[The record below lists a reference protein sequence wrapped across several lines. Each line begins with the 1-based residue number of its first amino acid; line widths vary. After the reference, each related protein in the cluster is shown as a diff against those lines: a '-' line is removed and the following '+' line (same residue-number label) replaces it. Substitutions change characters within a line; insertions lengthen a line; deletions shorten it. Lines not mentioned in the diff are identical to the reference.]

1 MTNDLNMMKL
11 EDIFRGQPIT
21 SLYEINNLPQPDK
34 ERIYLNLI
42 PERLFSRFELDPRTL
57 RNKEEAKVIK
67 FYCPQGMGFV
77 SIEVKCRPE
86 DEDPVFILDLETTN
100 LSQVE
105 LSFLS
110 FNDPFSD
117 RFNIDRDEEGR
128 RNFLGTGRR
137 NIKEEERAL
146 AAGLTPG
153 QVRKGIG
160 LLRDFF
166 ELMEKFMQ
174 ALEGN
179 LYLLEPLFYHN
190 AITYERYGCGYLEGK
205 PRMEK
210 IHQGFTF
217 GGELFDRLD
226 GSSPFR
232 QRGFEKTVR
241 GRSWAIHDGILLEPW
256 KSPKMYKK
264 IGQDLGISTFPDAIF

>member
-1 MTNDLNMMKL
+1 M
-11 EDIFRGQPIT
+11 T
-21 SLYEINNLPQPDK
+21 SLYDINNLPQPDK
-34 ERIYLNLI
+34 ECIYLNLI
-42 PERLFSRFELDPRTL
+42 PEKLFTRYQLDPNSL
-57 RNKEEAKVIK
+57 QNKAGEKVIK

-77 SIEVKCRPE
+77 SIEVKCRAE
-86 DEDPVFILDLETTN
+86 DEDPVFTLDLETTN
-100 LSQVE
+100 LSQIE

-110 FNDPFSD
+110 FNDPLSE
-117 RFNIDRDEEGR
+117 RFQVDRDAEGSK
-128 RNFLGTGRR
+128 NFLGTGRR

-146 AAGLTPG
+146 ASGLAPG

-166 ELMEKFMQ
+166 EIINKF
-174 ALEGN
+174 LEAMDCE

-205 PRMEK
+205 TRMEK
-210 IHQGFTF
+210 IHQGF
-217 GGELFDRLD
+217 GPGRELYERLD

-232 QRGFEKTVR
+232 KRGFEKTVR

-256 KSPKMYKK
+256 KSPKMYKN
-264 IGQDLGISTFPDAIF
+264 IRQDLRVSTFPDPIF